1 MNNNDLKLSI
11 FLAIGIT
18 LSIPLLLSE
27 FENNNNIRMAQEE
40 VKSINP
46 INNNNLQS
54 SSTFNSNTENFK
66 NQ

>member
-40 VKSINP
+40 VKSTNP